1 MWHCSHL
8 LLSAVLRPVLRRH
21 CCWALGAD
29 SFDVKRAFIHSASNT
44 FARHSAAN
52 PSHNRRQ
59 CNDWRPYIA
68 PAGSA
73 ACSTDDGCYMTYRSW
88 AISRER
94 PSHAIHR
101 VPAAAFIR
109 PSRCSGV
116 TRFPAPGAEATA
128 HSASVRYANYVC
140 VCHKLLFY

>member
-44 FARHSAAN
+44 FVRHSAAN
-52 PSHNRRQ
+52 PSH
-59 CNDWRPYIA
+59 
-68 PAGSA
+68 
-73 ACSTDDGCYMTYRSW
+73 TDVSVTTGGRT
-88 AISRER
+88 
-94 PSHAIHR
+94 SHLLALL
-101 VPAAAFIR
+101 
-109 PSRCSGV
+109 
-116 TRFPAPGAEATA
+116 PAPLMMDAIRRTGHGQSRGNARPTPFTECLQL
-128 HSASVRYANYVC
+128 HSYGRADAVAYLGFQRLGQKQLLTASVRYANYVC